1 MTLSLDV
8 KVQPFMSRSG
18 RIWRFVDAAVRVTAS
33 MFNSIVS
40 AETETET
47 ETDAQS
53 LKDVNDCLQVLQ
65 THGRLSSLIH
75 GVRRSPQTHRSRLS
89 LNTD

>member
-8 KVQPFMSRSG
+8 KVKPFMSRSG

-47 ETDAQS
+47 DAQS

-65 THGRLSSLIH
+65 THSRLSSLIH

-89 LNTD
+89 LNAD